1 MIGFVMRLL
10 CLVCA
15 LAFFASQDTAWK
27 TRVEVFWIPWTVE
40 TYAPVTPENIEK
52 EALKIIRIRD
62 EEQTD
67 HVLGLIMK
75 SDQKVD
81 SKRIRVKI
89 KTESK
94 FYNFDSDGIGVS
106 SIGEAVKI
114 DLKKLKSALC
124 E

>member
-1 MIGFVMRLL
+1 MRLL
-10 CLVCA
+10 CFVCA
-15 LAFFASQDTAWK
+15 LAFFASQDTGWK

-40 TYAPVTPENIEK
+40 TYTPVTPENIEK

-62 EEQTD
+62 EAQTD
-67 HVLGLIMK
+67 HVLGLVMK
-75 SDQKVD
+75 SDRTVD

-89 KTESK
+89 KIETK

-106 SIGEAVKI
+106 STGESVKV

>member
-1 MIGFVMRLL
+1 MRLL

-15 LAFFASQDTAWK
+15 LAFSASQDSGWK

-40 TYAPVTPENIEK
+40 TYSPVTPENIEI
-52 EALKIIRIRD
+52 EAGKIVRIRD

-75 SDQKVD
+75 SEQKVD
-81 SKRIRVKI
+81 PKRIRVKI
-89 KTESK
+89 KTETK

-106 SIGEAVKI
+106 STGEAVKI

-124 E
+124 D